1 MKLSNKEYPVGWLWR
16 YDKDSEWR
24 VSGNNLAGD
33 LPEGGECFAFYHLDI
48 VDGRIKIEIDAAPKA

>member
-1 MKLSNKEYPVGWLWR
+1 MKAVNKDDPIGWLWR

-24 VSGNNLAGD
+24 VSGCNVKGD

-48 VDGRIKIEIDAAPKA
+48 VDGRIKIEIDAAP